1 MEKIS
6 SLKDILNTSVNLKDF
21 VLNSIQSIEF
31 YHDNVNFDN
40 ETILFYKARILKNLN
55 LTNEVSKIQKSI
67 NNATNNLIDNL
78 TDDFI
83 NNIENIPLLSMLCDN
98 VDNKDK
104 LSFISEKMLQLIKN
118 NIDIPAVIEFYC
130 FNIINSTSQNVET
143 VKNIISTY
151 PKDSNNTF
159 TAPAQLI
166 PTFKTLYYF
175 INTALIENSNFD
187 VNGKMLNDYI
197 DSVLDK
203 YKKEG
208 IDYSEIYY
216 FLNTKKYMDK
226 NEKFKYIEDKINTL
240 IEKVHSN
247 DELQE
252 ENFISLYWQI
262 KILLFLNESEAANK
276 LEEAFTNIY
285 EFNKTNYTDDSQATF
300 EGDQIESLNLR

>member
-1 MEKIS
+1 
-6 SLKDILNTSVNLKDF
+6 
-21 VLNSIQSIEF
+21 
-31 YHDNVNFDN
+31 
-40 ETILFYKARILKNLN
+40 
-55 LTNEVSKIQKSI
+55 
-67 NNATNNLIDNL
+67 
-78 TDDFI
+78 
-83 NNIENIPLLSMLCDN
+83 MLCDN

-118 NIDIPAVIEFYC
+118 NIDIPAVIKFYC
-130 FNIINSTSQNVET
+130 FNIINSTSQNVEI

-151 PKDSNNTF
+151 PRDSNNTF

-216 FLNTKKYMDK
+216 FLNTKKYMNK

-247 DELQE
+247 DELQK

-285 EFNKTNYTDDSQATF
+285 EFNKTNYTDDSHLLLMELMYDEIISNIHKSADGIDFNLIGEKIFNSESDYYVRYANIYINMINSYKIEVEDSILDKIYEKLYSYKTSYGYSYSNNYKSTSLQATF